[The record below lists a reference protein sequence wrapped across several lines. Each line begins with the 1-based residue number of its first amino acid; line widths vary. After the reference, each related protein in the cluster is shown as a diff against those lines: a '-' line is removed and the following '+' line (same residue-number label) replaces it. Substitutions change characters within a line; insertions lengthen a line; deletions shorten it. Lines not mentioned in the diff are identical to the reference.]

1 MTARWVRAGV
11 MIISALAVLGLAS
24 SQFEEAASTAG
35 LQKRAPAAVF
45 TVNSTGDQADLV
57 PGDGVCLTANGDCT
71 LRAALEETNALA
83 GADTINFN
91 IGTGTPSITPAA
103 ALPSITDRLTID
115 GNSGGAAR
123 VQINGSGVATAGT
136 HGLVLAPGS
145 SGSAI
150 RSLVIRQWTGNGVRI
165 QSDNNLIENNY
176 IGTNETGSVTAAN
189 GAGGVVIS
197 GGSGNTIGGLSA
209 TAGTAPGNVISGND
223 TNGVM
228 LTAAATMN
236 SVQGNLI
243 GIAAG
248 GATALRNTGHGILID
263 SAPANTIGGSTTTAR
278 NIITGGTA
286 TTSFGVA
293 IQGETSDNNTIAGNY
308 IGTDITGMNDIGAG
322 GDGVRINSGP
332 DNNTIGG
339 STATPGTP
347 PGNVISGNGA
357 TGCGTCDGIE
367 IVGSSTIQ
375 NTTTGNKIQGNI
387 IGLKA
392 DGMAALKN
400 ERNGININDA
410 SSTTIGGSSA
420 MERNVISGNNTDAN
434 TDGIDMNGENADNNT
449 IAGNYIGTNING
461 TAAIANGGNGVF
473 VNGGPDNLT
482 IGGST
487 ATPGTPPGNVIS
499 GNTGDGV
506 ELLGGASSGHLVRG
520 NLIGLQAGGAAALG
534 NGANGVLLNQTT
546 SSIIGGSTSDLRNII
561 SANGAN
567 GVQLNEGQGGIFDNN
582 TVASNYIG
590 TDITGMSALGN
601 TSAGIHIV
609 QADGVTV
616 GGITATPGTP
626 PGNVI
631 SGNNTVGID
640 ADNANDDA
648 VQGNLIGLKAN
659 GADALPNTSH
669 GIHIRNTSVRIAVG
683 GTAAGAA
690 NRIAFNGG
698 DGVNVAGASSN
709 GNSIRANSIYSNTGL
724 GIDLAGGT
732 ENASGVTA
740 NDPNDSDAGANTLQ
754 NYPVITAATVSGGS
768 ITVAGTL
775 NSAPN
780 MTFAIEFY
788 SMTTADPSGN
798 GEATSYRGST
808 SVTTNASG
816 NASFS
821 GIILATTDPLIT
833 ATATNT
839 TGSPANNTSEFAA
852 DFTASS
858 PTIVRL
864 ESFKALADDSGK
876 VYLEWQTGYEA
887 DNLGFNLYREV
898 RGQRTRINPS
908 LIAGSA
914 LIAGQD
920 TVLAAGAV
928 YSWVDAQGAAD
939 MAAMYWLE
947 DIDLSGGATLHGP
960 FFTSPVGKLPAEAR
974 AVLLNEINDSGDAA
988 QRQLLPVTA
997 SRKGMAMFSADRL
1010 ANDSLARQWEIAAQA
1025 GVKLL
1030 IKQAGWYRITQPELI
1045 AAGLEPMRD
1054 PRFLQL
1060 FADGQEVAMLV
1071 NGGFKGRLD
1080 STDSIEFF
1088 ATPLDTPETATH
1100 AYYLIFG
1107 AQPGRRIA
1115 GVSGLPDKPDEAQ
1128 SFAYTT
1134 ELKPRYL
1141 YFPSIKNGDADN
1153 WFGPIIS
1160 STPYTLSLKVSQ
1172 PDSQAQSPATLDLV
1186 TQGLGLNVGHG
1197 VSLSFNGSFIGTTL
1211 FDSQAH
1217 STTSF
1222 TLPMSL
1228 LRDGDNSITL
1238 QALNGP
1244 SDFSV
1249 LDVVRL
1255 TYAHRFVADDNA
1267 LLMSA
1272 DGGQTIQISGFLRP
1286 AVRLFDIT
1294 DASNPV
1300 EIQGQVEADGNSYRL
1315 TAALPSGGPRQL
1327 YAISERAVQHPA
1339 QVITQRPST
1348 WNRAANGA
1356 DLIIISHASLISS
1369 LEPLKQLRLSQGYSV
1384 AVVDVED
1391 LFDEFSFGAHSAAAV
1406 RDFLTRAHTLW
1417 KKAPRWALLAGD
1429 ASYDPR
1435 NYLGL
1440 GDNDFVPTGRI
1451 TTLQFETA
1459 SDEWLGDSD
1468 GDGLSEVA
1476 IGRLPVRSPEAAALV
1491 VGKLLNYEK
1500 QRHEGALLVADR
1512 NDGYNFEAATT
1523 AVKSLLPP
1531 GLAVMTI
1538 YRSQMDDAAAHQ
1550 AVMAGLSRGPLVV
1563 NYAGH
1568 GSASVWR
1575 GSVLVTADAAS
1586 LSNRD
1591 HLTVVISMTC
1601 LNGLFNDP
1609 RTASLGEALLLSE
1622 GGAAAVWASS
1632 AQTSGDGQAQMN
1644 QEVMRQLF
1652 GGATAR
1658 VQGMTI
1664 GEATKRARQVVSDSD
1679 VRRSWVLL
1687 GDPTMRVK

>member
-1 MTARWVRAGV
+1 MT
-11 MIISALAVLGLAS
+11 ISALAVLGLAS
-24 SQFEEAASTAG
+24 RRFEEAAATAV
-35 LQKRAPAAVF
+35 LQKRAPAAIF
-45 TVNSTGDQADLV
+45 TVNSTGDQADLT

-71 LRAALEETNALA
+71 LRAAIEETNALA

-91 IGTGTPSITPAA
+91 IGAGTPSITPAT
-103 ALPSITDRLTID
+103 ALPSITDKLTID
-115 GNSGGAAR
+115 GNSGGATR

-136 HGLVLAPGS
+136 HGLVLVTGS

-176 IGTNETGSVTAAN
+176 IGTNETGSVAAAN

-197 GGSGNTIGGLSA
+197 GGSGNTIGGLTV

-248 GATALRNTGHGILID
+248 GATALRNTGHGVLID

-286 TTSFGVA
+286 TASFGVS

-308 IGTDITGMNDIGAG
+308 IGTDITGMLDIGAG

-339 STATPGTP
+339 PTLTPGTP

-357 TGCGTCDGIE
+357 TGCATCDGIE
-367 IVGSSTIQ
+367 IVGSSTTQ
-375 NTTTGNKIQGNI
+375 NTTTGNKVQGNI

-392 DGMAALKN
+392 DGMSALKN
-400 ERNGININDA
+400 ERNGVNINDA

-434 TDGIDMNGENADNNT
+434 TDGIDVNGENADNNT

-473 VNGGPDNLT
+473 VNGGPDNNT

-487 ATPGTPPGNVIS
+487 LTPGTPPGNVIS

-506 ELLGGASSGHLVRG
+506 ELLGGSSSGHLVRG

-534 NGANGVLLNQTT
+534 NGANGVLLNAVTNST
-546 SSIIGGSTSDLRNII
+546 VGGATSDLRNVI

-567 GVQLNEGQGGIFDNN
+567 GVQLNEGIGGVTDNN
-582 TVASNYIG
+582 AVSSNYIG
-590 TDITGMSALGN
+590 TDITGMNDLGN
-601 TSAGIHIV
+601 TSAGVHLV

-616 GGITATPGTP
+616 GGITATPGTS

-659 GADALPNTSH
+659 GTDAMPNTSH

-690 NRIAFNGG
+690 NTIAFNGG

-724 GIDLAGGT
+724 GIDLTGGT
-732 ENASGVTA
+732 ENANGVTA
-740 NDPNDSDAGANTLQ
+740 NDANDSDSGANTLQ
-754 NYPVITAATVSGGS
+754 NYPVITAASVSGGS
-768 ITVAGTL
+768 TTVAGTL
-775 NSAPN
+775 NSTPN

-821 GIILATTDPLIT
+821 GIVLTTTDPLIT

-852 DFTASS
+852 DFTATS
-858 PTIVRL
+858 PTAVRL

-876 VYLEWQTGYEA
+876 VYLEWRTGYEA

-898 RGQRTRINPS
+898 RGQRARINPS

-920 TVLAAGAV
+920 TVLAAGDV
-928 YSWVDAQGAAD
+928 YSWVDARGAAET
-939 MAAMYWLE
+939 AAMYWLE

-960 FFTSPVGKLPAEAR
+960 FFTTPVDKLPAEAR
-974 AVLLNEINDSGDAA
+974 AVLLNEIKDSGNSA
-988 QRQLLPVTA
+988 QRQLLPATA
-997 SRKGMAMFSADRL
+997 SRKGMARLSADRL
-1010 ANDSLARQWEIAAQA
+1010 ANDSLAKQWEIAAQA

-1045 AAGLEPMRD
+1045 AAGLDPMRD

-1071 NGGFKGRLD
+1071 NGGLKGRLD

-1088 ATPLDTPETATH
+1088 ATPLDTPETAAH
-1100 AYYLIFG
+1100 AYYLTFG

-1115 GVSGLPDKPDEAQ
+1115 GVSGLPDKPGAAQ
-1128 SFAYTT
+1128 SFDYTT
-1134 ELKPRYL
+1134 ELKPRLL

-1160 STPYTLSLKVSQ
+1160 STPYTLSLNVSL
-1172 PDSQAQSPATLDLV
+1172 PDLQAASPATLDLV

-1197 VSLSFNGSFIGTTL
+1197 VSLSLNGSVVGTTL
-1211 FDSQAH
+1211 FDGQAH
-1217 STTSF
+1217 STTTF

-1249 LDVVRL
+1249 LDAVRL
-1255 TYAHRFVADDNA
+1255 TYAHRFAADNDA
-1267 LLMSA
+1267 LLMNVE
-1272 DGGQTIQISGFLRP
+1272 GGQTIQVSGFPQP

-1294 DASNPV
+1294 EAISPV

-1315 TAALPSGGPRQL
+1315 TAAVPAGSGARLL
-1327 YAISERAVQHPA
+1327 YAVSDAAVRHPA
-1339 QVITQRPST
+1339 QVIAQRPST

-1356 DLIIISHASLISS
+1356 DLIIISHASLIPS
-1369 LEPLKQLRLSQGYSV
+1369 LAPLKQLRLKQGYSV

-1391 LFDEFSFGAHSAAAV
+1391 LFDEFSFGAHSAAAL
-1406 RDFLTRAHTLW
+1406 RDFITRAHSLW
-1417 KKAPRWALLAGD
+1417 KKKPGFVLLAGD

-1468 GDGLSEVA
+1468 GDGLAEVA
-1476 IGRLPVRSPEAAALV
+1476 LGRLPVRSAESAALV

-1512 NDGYNFEAATT
+1512 NDGYNFEAAT
-1523 AVKSLLPP
+1523 AVVKSLLPP
-1531 GLAVMTI
+1531 GLAVTNI

-1575 GSVLVTADAAS
+1575 GSLLVTSDAAG

-1591 HLTVVISMTC
+1591 QLTVVISMTC

-1609 RTASLGEALLLSE
+1609 RTASLGEALLLTE

-1632 AQTSGDGQAQMN
+1632 AQTSGDGQALMN

-1652 GGATAR
+1652 AGATTR

-1664 GEATKRARQVVSDSD
+1664 GEATRRARQAVSDSD